1 MLEDWDGDG
10 VSNIIEF
17 YGLDLTRV
25 YQGLPIPGVPL
36 TSTDPTKADSDGDLM
51 TDYFELFVWLGPS
64 CSQFFVLW
72 SSIVTEMDFSD
83 IQEEIYHTSPFA
95 IDTVR
100 TWTALLTTK
109 KAWRGVSNGTD
120 TVRVSLTFGDPRL
133 SHSERYTMVFGP
145 IEHAADQF
153 GNLEYRRVRSTCW
166 YIRSRNRP
174 HRDSKFEKPDYDY
187 YAAIRIRWR
196 YTRVQLNDRRFRMAS
211 LDIIAKVE
219 MTTPRARRLW
229 LSLIKSEPLA
239 CCDAI
244 KTCQTLQ
251 SIQCRISSGKGKELD
266 ARKSFTFFF

>member
-1 MLEDWDGDG
+1 MALTLSEFRLLLGTHVYRIRKDMLWCLGQSSTQPISLG
-10 VSNIIEF
+10 ILSTGTCV
-17 YGLDLTRV
+17 
-25 YQGLPIPGVPL
+25 LPVGIYEV
-36 TSTDPTKADSDGDLM
+36 A
-51 TDYFELFVWLGPS
+51 
-64 CSQFFVLW
+64 
-72 SSIVTEMDFSD
+72 IV
-83 IQEEIYHTSPFA
+83 
-95 IDTVR
+95 
-100 TWTALLTTK
+100 
-109 KAWRGVSNGTD
+109 
-120 TVRVSLTFGDPRL
+120 
-133 SHSERYTMVFGP
+133 
-145 IEHAADQF
+145 
-153 GNLEYRRVRSTCW
+153 
-166 YIRSRNRP
+166 

>member
-1 MLEDWDGDG
+1 M
-10 VSNIIEF
+10 
-17 YGLDLTRV
+17 
-25 YQGLPIPGVPL
+25 
-36 TSTDPTKADSDGDLM
+36 
-51 TDYFELFVWLGPS
+51 
-64 CSQFFVLW
+64 
-72 SSIVTEMDFSD
+72 
-83 IQEEIYHTSPFA
+83 
-95 IDTVR
+95 
-100 TWTALLTTK
+100 
-109 KAWRGVSNGTD
+109 
-120 TVRVSLTFGDPRL
+120 
-133 SHSERYTMVFGP
+133 
-145 IEHAADQF
+145 
-153 GNLEYRRVRSTCW
+153 RSTCW

-266 ARKSFTFFF
+266 ARKSFTFFFDHVLSRRVVQASARVPNATIGCKLTRGTSFGSTHSHDALRQRSRQYPDGHGYIEQSRTLFLNTWNEGTLTKDNWMAGGCILFPGR